1 MSQSFY
7 SPILR
12 LVRTQGTLL
21 RRVETRGMLG
31 IRKFDVYAY
40 NDDRFL
46 IQVGT
51 TEKEDLETDA
61 YRRPTVLIRRKD
73 LTPQH
78 PKGWLFALG
87 TGHFGTIL
95 TPLFSRELG
104 DDLCKV
110 PQNRRS
116 EVISHKVVLANL
128 TPKTLDLLQRDT
140 DFRLLVEADQWLQ
153 SYHIGM
159 EHIRYFERTPEVL
172 AHTERL
178 GQLWR
183 VRPQVY
189 ALEEMRETLN
199 RAYQILESDTH
210 FYVSVRGIRW
220 LTYKEFMR
228 ISTLARTSPERIKA
242 ALHEWVAMPSGTNQS
257 AMRSVKY
264 GGRHAMEFFGISREL
279 AERFLIPSLERIL
292 EGILQK
298 RMTADDVADTL
309 EGLGMLF
316 KKSLTSP
323 ALADPNSDASVR
335 QLYELISDDVTAA
348 LTHIDFDAR
357 KIALPGATFH
367 NGIPVYHPGIDKQSR
382 TVVEYLIQ
390 RLSHNEHAEYVNI
403 CDVRSAK
410 GLAAGSGQ
418 SREIV
423 IKTNRMPVPTAYIQK
438 RLGSVRSGYANYML
452 TRANVFRAL
461 GADYPFFQLISV
473 TSHDQHRE
481 ETPYFIRSRCPGD
494 PLDAIPPSLF
504 KTDPSNPESSEDP
517 NVVLALAER
526 YGWAAAQNLVVK
538 KFIPGENPTCRFGRG
553 KEIFEFVYDAR
564 YHRPMPARVRVCSIR
579 GTMGWPNL
587 TQNSTNLRDV
597 HKFYLRAY
605 AIAMGDF
612 WRQHTETCTLNECAS
627 AFFNGFE
634 RKMEAMQWMY
644 YNDKHNFDTFDPGLR
659 QIYNFRARLD
669 FALWGLERAGKD
681 LPALREHF
689 MDHVRDVFVRV

>member
-1 MSQSFY
+1 MSQNFFSHV
-7 SPILR
+7 LR

-21 RRVETRGMLG
+21 RRVETRGTLG

-46 IQVGT
+46 LQTGSS
-51 TEKEDLETDA
+51 EKDEFESA
-61 YRRPTVLIRRKD
+61 CRRPTILIRRKD
-73 LTPQH
+73 LTPHH

-87 TGHFGTIL
+87 AGHFGTIL

-104 DDLCKV
+104 EDLCKV
-110 PQNRRS
+110 PHNRRS
-116 EVISHKVVLANL
+116 EVITHKVVLANL
-128 TPKTLDLLQRDT
+128 TPKTIDLLQRDT
-140 DFRLLVEADQWLQ
+140 DFSLLTEADAWLQ
-153 SYHIGM
+153 SYHLGL

-172 AHTERL
+172 SYTERL

-189 ALEEMRETLN
+189 TIDEMRETLS
-199 RAYQILESDTH
+199 RAYQMLESDTH

-220 LTYKEFMR
+220 LTYSEFMR
-228 ISTLARTSPERIKA
+228 ISALARTSPERIKA
-242 ALHEWVAMPSGTNQS
+242 ALHEWVAMPSGGTMS
-257 AMRSVKY
+257 AMRSMKF
-264 GGRHAMEFFGISREL
+264 GGRHAMEFFGISREA
-279 AERFLIPSLERIL
+279 AEQFLIPSLERML
-292 EGILQK
+292 EGILLK
-298 RMTADDVADTL
+298 RMTADDVADSL
-309 EGLGMLF
+309 EGLGLLF
-316 KKSLTSP
+316 KKALQSP
-323 ALADPNSDASVR
+323 DFADANSEASIR
-335 QLYELISDDVTAA
+335 HLYELISDDVQA
-348 LTHIDFDAR
+348 ISSKVDFDAR

-367 NGIPVYHPGIDKQSR
+367 NGIPIFHPGVDKQSR
-382 TVVEYLIQ
+382 AVVEYLTQ
-390 RLSHNEHAEYVNI
+390 RLSHNEFAEYINI

-410 GLAAGSGQ
+410 MLSSGSGQ

-423 IKTNRMPVPTAYIQK
+423 LKTNRMPVPTSYIQK
-438 RLGSVRSGYANYML
+438 RLGSVRSGYANYLL

-473 TSHDQHRE
+473 TSHDQHKE

-494 PLDAIPPSLF
+494 PLDAIPRALF
-504 KTDPSNPESSEDP
+504 RTEIDNPDSGEDV
-517 NVVLALAER
+517 NVVLALAEL

-538 KFIPGENPTCRFGRG
+538 KFIPGENPTCRFGKG

-605 AIAMGDF
+605 AIAMGNF
-612 WRQHTETCTLNECAS
+612 WRQHAETCTLNECAS

-634 RKMEAMQWMY
+634 RKLEAMQWMY
-644 YNDKHNFDTFDPGLR
+644 YTDRKNFDTFDPGLR

-689 MDHVRDVFVRV
+689 MDHVRDVFVRI